1 MMHAL
6 ILLRIAASGYRPIG
20 ASDVTQGS
28 KLDDSEIMI
37 AGRMAD
43 MNDAKGTI
51 DQISRGPL
59 EISHKG
65 QCAERQH
72 LALPSQEFTLARENA
87 SAARRKR
94 LGRF

>member
-1 MMHAL
+1 L
-6 ILLRIAASGYRPIG
+6 QRLDIAPL
-20 ASDVTQGS
+20 VHPTLHKGS

-87 SAARRKR
+87 SAAWRKR
-94 LGRF
+94 LRRF